1 MKKVIIGGTFDILH
15 EGHEALLKKAFE
27 LGQVTIGLTSDE
39 MARETKK
46 REVREFDA
54 RKSDLDNFIREKF
67 KTEAVIMQIEDK
79 FGLALEEDFD
89 YIVVSPETY
98 PTALQINQKRQELN
112 KNLIEIAKIDFVM
125 AEDGKPVSSSR
136 ISNGQINEEGEVL

>member
-54 RKSDLDNFIREKF
+54 RKSDLDNFIREKL
-67 KTEAVIMQIEDK
+67 KAEAVIMQIEDK